1 MKKTLTINLGGTV
14 YHIDEDAYHLLDNYL
29 TNLRIHFCREEG
41 AEEIVHDI
49 ELRISELFTDR
60 LNEGKQVITIE
71 DVEEII
77 ARMGKPEDLSDEE
90 SGEASGSEKQKGT
103 TMRRLFR
110 DPDNKILG
118 GVASGLAAYMGWDVT
133 WVRIIL
139 LVLGFFVHGV
149 ILAYI
154 IAWIIIP
161 MARTAPEKLAMKG
174 AAINVENIGKTV
186 TDGFEKVNDYVRSD
200 RPRSILQKIGE
211 GIVSVAG
218 FLIKFLLVFIAIC
231 CAPVLFVLLL
241 LLVLLLLFELFEFP
255 VFVVE
260 LEELVFPGSP
270 GPPVEISDTRD
281 ESSPGPAAKAGRE
294 LPRLVIPIIPAS
306 ASARHRFM
314 ILSALFMPVLLKKG
328 MSFS

>member
-14 YHIDEDAYHLLDNYL
+14 YYIDEDAYHLLDNYL

-77 ARMGKPEDLSDEE
+77 ARMGKPEDL
-90 SGEASGSEKQKGT
+90 
-103 TMRRLFR
+103 
-110 DPDNKILG
+110 LG

-231 CAPVLFVLLL
+231 CAPVLFVLLIVFFAL
-241 LLVLLLLFELFEFP
+241 LMAATGLIAALPAVLYEVLP
-255 VFVVE
+255 AVNWATV
-260 LEELVFPGSP
+260 G
-270 GPPVEISDTRD
+270 
-281 ESSPGPAAKAGRE
+281 SSPGLTVAMSVAGI
-294 LPRLVIPIIPAS
+294 LVIGIPIIGLIHMLMRHFGGWQPMSIVTKIIFIVLWLIALGVGVFFVLNDPNIAS
-306 ASARHRFM
+306 M
-314 ILSALFMPVLLKKG
+314 ISYSL
-328 MSFS
+328 